1 MIQSLNYVIKDLK
14 VITMNTKNIWML
26 KNKLDHKYNAMHLRL

>member
-1 MIQSLNYVIKDLK
+1 MIQLLNYVIKDLK